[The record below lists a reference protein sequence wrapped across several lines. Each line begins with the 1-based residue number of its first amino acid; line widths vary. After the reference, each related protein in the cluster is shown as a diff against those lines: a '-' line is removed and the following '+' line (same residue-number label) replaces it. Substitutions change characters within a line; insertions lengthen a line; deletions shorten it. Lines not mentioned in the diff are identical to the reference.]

1 MLKIECLVHQT
12 RPREWDMPYET
23 EEERRL
29 REEEGGS
36 SPDRMSGVA
45 SRNDFPKYAE
55 PTVQQTPAPL
65 MDAAEP
71 LPTYQ
76 PPQTQTRAPMSV
88 EPPLPTYT
96 APGPAPVSMN
106 EASPL
111 MVVKHKNGAP
121 EVIGQGS
128 SPLERKATEL
138 ASQID
143 YKPENHNS
151 RINSGLITGGRGL
164 AQGGLVG
171 GLVGLITGLV
181 KPKSDEEYAR
191 RQKIRELQPEV
202 ATLQREAK
210 AESDL
215 ADDALDRQYKR
226 AQIVK
231 TLKTPTHAPD
241 VLRNADGGVDLLNKD
256 DNSVTPVKNKDGTPY
271 RAKPEEIFSHS
282 ADGSMIWSES
292 PGKVPRLI
300 HDARKKYNIGGVD
313 VNLTDA
319 QYANYV
325 AQRSDVES
333 RQQKDQ
339 VDQAAIND
347 SVKTN
352 IESMESEKQKIWTS
366 IKDMPRSIQTMNGMG
381 DMITIMNP
389 EYKIGIDRYQ
399 QLDDDIRKGREKI
412 KPVPT
417 PVINPRG
424 APGPKYKVDPKFLQ

>member
-1 MLKIECLVHQT
+1 MA
-12 RPREWDMPYET
+12 YET
-23 EEERRL
+23 EEERRR
-29 REEEGGS
+29 REVSKDGPS
-36 SPDRMSGVA
+36 DLPR
-45 SRNDFPKYAE
+45 YAE
-55 PTVQQTPAPL
+55 PTVQDAPAPL

-76 PPQTQTRAPMSV
+76 PPQTQSRAPMSV

-96 APGPAPVSMN
+96 APGPDRVNMN
-106 EASPL
+106 EPAPL
-111 MVVKHKNGAP
+111 MVVKNKNAAP
-121 EVIGQGS
+121 EVVGDG

-151 RINSGLITGGRGL
+151 RIKSGLITGGRGFL
-164 AQGGLVG
+164 QHGIVG
-171 GLVGLITGLV
+171 GIIGLIQGLV
-181 KPKSDEEYAR
+181 KPNSDEEYAR
-191 RQKIRELQPEV
+191 KQKIAELQPEV
-202 ATLQREAK
+202 SSLQKQAK
-210 AESDL
+210 TESDM
-215 ADDALDRQYKR
+215 ANEDLDRQYKR
-226 AQIVK
+226 AQILK
-231 TLKTPTHAPD
+231 TLKTPTHAPQLKVND
-241 VLRNADGGVDLLNKD
+241 TGGLDRISLD
-256 DNSVTPVKNKDGTPY
+256 DNSVTPVKNSDGTPY
-271 RAKPEEIFSHS
+271 KVKPDATYTHS
-282 ADGSMIWSES
+282 NDGSMIWETS
-292 PGKVPRLI
+292 PGKVPKLVT
-300 HDARKKYNIGGVD
+300 DMRKDYEIGGTKVK
-313 VNLTDA
+313 LTDA

-339 VDQAAIND
+339 VDQAAINN

-424 APGPKYKVDPKFLQ
+424 AQEPKYKVDPKFLQ